1 MTFSLILVLTIISM
15 IQVNNYISC
24 AKNET
29 NEKRILEHNTN
40 NENYITT
47 TAEVLNDNSPEFI
60 TDKGLYYLKY
70 GSKYLR
76 NKP

>member
-1 MTFSLILVLTIISM
+1 MLLLNDKMTFSLILVLTIISM

-29 NEKRILEHNTN
+29 NEKRICEHNTN

-47 TAEVLNDNSPEFI
+47 TAEVLNDNDPEFI
-60 TDKGLYYLKY
+60 TDKDYII
-70 GSKYLR
+70 
-76 NKP
+76 